1 MSQRHTVLAAVAS
14 VICLAALLQW
24 GVMPLASYYNGLEK
38 DISTSR
44 QRLERIM
51 ELQQEYELVRS
62 RSGENRGTGTESP
75 DFSLYSFLDNLA
87 EQEGLKGEIAFMRP
101 QTEQLSGGLQREI
114 VRLRLRGVGTSELI
128 PYLYH
133 LDKAD
138 SPVRVQ
144 DMTIRSRQESGR
156 GLQVDLRVTVLKG

>member
-1 MSQRHTVLAAVAS
+1 MTKRHMILASVAS

-24 GVMPLASYYNGLEK
+24 GVMPLAAYYNGLEK
-38 DISTSR
+38 DISTAR
-44 QRLERIM
+44 QRLEQIM

-62 RSGENRGTGTESP
+62 RSGKDRGAGTESP
-75 DFSLYSFLDNLA
+75 DFSLYSFLDKLA
-87 EQEGLKGEIAFMRP
+87 EQEGLKREIAFMRP
-101 QTEQLSGGLQREI
+101 QSEQLSGGLEREI
-114 VRLRLRGVGTSELI
+114 VRLRLRGVGTSELV

-144 DMTIRSRQESGR
+144 DMTIRSRQESGQ
-156 GLQVDLRVTVLKG
+156 GLQVDLRVSVLKG